1 MNRFTRKLAERAWL
15 LADGATRSNLFEM
28 GLVSGDAPELRNI
41 EHADRI
47 ALLHRR
53 FIDAGAD
60 IVLSNSFGG
69 NAYHLKLHQAQSHV
83 GELNEAAARI
93 ARGVADAAARGDD
106 LGAPTA
112 AGIRDR
118 PRALRALRR
127 AASGDRQH
135 RGAGADRAHAR
146 APAGAGAGGFAGCV
160 ARAAGAAAG
169 LIGLVVLIRVSV
181 AVLVLGSEREAG
193 CCAR

>member
-1 MNRFTRKLAERAWL
+1 MNRFTRMLAERAWL
-15 LADGATRSNLFEM
+15 LADGATGSNLFEM
-28 GLVSGDAPELRNI
+28 GLVSSDAPELCNI

-69 NAYHLKLHQAQSHV
+69 NAYRLKLHKAQSRV
-83 GELNEAAARI
+83 GELNEAATRI
-93 ARGVADAAARGDD
+93 ACGVADAAARGDE

-118 PRALRALRR
+118 PRVLRAMNAGTTRGR
-127 AASGDRQH
+127 TQTHDRT
-135 RGAGADRAHAR
+135 
-146 APAGAGAGGFAGCV
+146 FK
-160 ARAAGAAAG
+160 
-169 LIGLVVLIRVSV
+169 I
-181 AVLVLGSEREAG
+181 
-193 CCAR
+193 